1 MAGASESDEVVTGVV
16 PDEAAGERLDKVLA
30 KVFTPHSRSQLQAWL
45 KEGRITLANEIPS
58 GRLSVAG
65 GEVLCL
71 EMPPLTQI
79 EWVAEPLALSVVHQ
93 DEHIVVIDKPYG
105 LVVHPGAGNQAGTL
119 ANAILHQF
127 PAAATLPRAGIVHRL
142 DKDTSGLLVVA
153 LTELARGELIRG
165 LETHAIGREYLA
177 VVNGRPISGGTVEAP
192 IGRHP
197 RNRLKMAV
205 TSKGRP
211 AVTHYR
217 LSQRF
222 RSHTLLKL
230 QLQTGRTHQIRVH
243 MAHLGFPLVG
253 DPVYG
258 GRFQLPPRSSPQLIA
273 ALQGFK
279 RQALH
284 AAVLELAHPATG
296 KSLRWES
303 VIPSDFVAL
312 IDALSIDAAIET

>member
-1 MAGASESDEVVTGVV
+1 MAGASESGEVVIGTV

-30 KVFTPHSRSQLQAWL
+30 KVFPPHSRSQLQVWL
-45 KEGRITLANEIPS
+45 KEGRITLANETPS

-65 GEVLCL
+65 GEILCL
-71 EMPPLTQI
+71 QMPPLAQI
-79 EWVAEPLALSVVHQ
+79 EWVAEPLPLSVVHQ
-93 DEHIVVIDKPYG
+93 DEHIVVIDKPCG
-105 LVVHPGAGNQAGTL
+105 LVVHPGAGNPAGTL
-119 ANAILHQF
+119 ANAILHQY
-127 PAAATLPRAGIVHRL
+127 PATAALPRAGIVHRL

-153 LTELARGELIRG
+153 LTELARSELIRG
-165 LETHAIGREYLA
+165 LEARAISREYLA
-177 VVNGRPISGGTVEAP
+177 VVNGRPISGGTVDAS

-217 LSQRF
+217 LGQRF

-273 ALQGFK
+273 VLQGFQ

-284 AAVLELAHPATG
+284 AAVLALAHPATG
-296 KSLRWES
+296 ESLRWES
-303 VIPSDFVAL
+303 VIPSDFAAL

>member
-1 MAGASESDEVVTGVV
+1 
-16 PDEAAGERLDKVLA
+16 
-30 KVFTPHSRSQLQAWL
+30 
-45 KEGRITLANEIPS
+45 
-58 GRLSVAG
+58 
-65 GEVLCL
+65 
-71 EMPPLTQI
+71 MPPPAQI
-79 EWVAEPLALSVVHQ
+79 EWVAEPLPLSVVHQ
-93 DEHIVVIDKPYG
+93 DEHIVVIDKPAG
-105 LVVHPGAGNQAGTL
+105 LVVHPGAGNPAGTL
-119 ANAILHQF
+119 ANAILHRF
-127 PAAATLPRAGIVHRL
+127 PAAAILPRAGIVHRL

-153 LTELARGELIRG
+153 LTELARTELIRG
-165 LETHAIGREYLA
+165 LEARAISREYLA
-177 VVNGRPISGGTVEAP
+177 VVNGCPISGGTVEAS

-205 TSKGRP
+205 ASKGRP

-217 LSQRF
+217 LGQRF

-273 ALQGFK
+273 ALQGFQ

-284 AAVLELAHPATG
+284 ATVLALVHPATG
-296 KSLRWES
+296 ESLRWES
-303 VIPSDFVAL
+303 TIPSDFAAL
-312 IDALSIDAAIET
+312 LDALTVDAVIET

>member
-1 MAGASESDEVVTGVV
+1 MAGASESGEVVIGAV

-30 KVFTPHSRSQLQAWL
+30 KVFPPHSRSQLQVWL
-45 KEGRITLANEIPS
+45 KEGRITLANETPS

-65 GEVLCL
+65 GEVLRL
-71 EMPPLTQI
+71 EMPPLAQI

-93 DEHIVVIDKPYG
+93 DEHIVVIDKPCG
-105 LVVHPGAGNQAGTL
+105 LVVHPGAGNPAGTL
-119 ANAILHQF
+119 ANAILHQY
-127 PAAATLPRAGIVHRL
+127 PATGALPRAGIVHRL

-153 LTELARGELIRG
+153 LTELARRELIRG
-165 LETHAIGREYLA
+165 LEARVISREYLA
-177 VVNGRPISGGTVEAP
+177 VVNGRPISGGTVDAS

-217 LSQRF
+217 LGQRF

-284 AAVLELAHPATG
+284 AAVLALAHPATG
-296 KSLRWES
+296 ESLRWES
-303 VIPSDFVAL
+303 AIPSDFAAL

>member
-1 MAGASESDEVVTGVV
+1 MAGASESGEVVIGTV
-16 PDEAAGERLDKVLA
+16 PDEASGERLDKVLA
-30 KVFTPHSRSQLQAWL
+30 KVFPPHSRSKLQAWL
-45 KEGRITLANEIPS
+45 KEGRITLANETPS
-58 GRLSVAG
+58 GRLSVTG
-65 GEVLCL
+65 GEILRL
-71 EMPPLTQI
+71 QMPPLAQI
-79 EWVAEPLALSVVHQ
+79 EWAAEPLALSVVHQ
-93 DEHIVVIDKPYG
+93 DEHIVVIDKPSG
-105 LVVHPGAGNQAGTL
+105 LVVHPGAGNPAGTL
-119 ANAILHQF
+119 ANAILHQY
-127 PAAATLPRAGIVHRL
+127 PAAGALPRAGIVHRL

-153 LTELARGELIRG
+153 LTELARSELIQG
-165 LETHAIGREYLA
+165 LEARAISREYLA
-177 VVNGRPISGGTVEAP
+177 VVNGRPISGGTVDAS

-217 LSQRF
+217 LGQCF

-258 GRFQLPPRSSPQLIA
+258 GRFQLPPRSSPQLITT
-273 ALQGFK
+273 LQGFQ

-284 AAVLELAHPATG
+284 AAVLALVHPATG
-296 KSLRWES
+296 ESLRWES
-303 VIPSDFVAL
+303 VVPSDFAAL